1 MFQIINTV
9 MVVLYQV
16 VTINVLKNINATTS
30 VLALVDITNPV
41 EAKVVTAATVVLDI
55 MRKMVEITVVITRTN
70 VRERTD
76 HRIIAI
82 HMVNVM
88 ILKVATH
95 AHAMRKPVMRV
106 VALAVVILMSAQE
119 TLTIAISLLNVPT
132 NMLTVIDKNSHANA
146 MTVIMVMVITVITT
160 SPAIITVFT
169 VTVV

>member
-1 MFQIINTV
+1 
-9 MVVLYQV
+9 
-16 VTINVLKNINATTS
+16 
-30 VLALVDITNPV
+30 
-41 EAKVVTAATVVLDI
+41 
-55 MRKMVEITVVITRTN
+55 
-70 VRERTD
+70 
-76 HRIIAI
+76 
-82 HMVNVM
+82 M